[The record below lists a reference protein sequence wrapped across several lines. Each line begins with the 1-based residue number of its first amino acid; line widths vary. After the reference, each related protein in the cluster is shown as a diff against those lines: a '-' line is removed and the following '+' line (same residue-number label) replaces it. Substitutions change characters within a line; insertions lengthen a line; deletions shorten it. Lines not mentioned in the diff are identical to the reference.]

1 MGILAGKNNVQIRE
15 YYDDF
20 LILLFLLHIGGQK
33 KKMVMFKKV
42 CIFFHIMKA

>member
-1 MGILAGKNNVQIRE
+1 MGILAGKYNVQIRE

-33 KKMVMFKKV
+33 KKMD
-42 CIFFHIMKA
+42 